1 MIISASRRTDIPACF
16 SQWFFRRLEEGFV
29 CVRNPMIYHQVS
41 RVSLSPKVVDGIVFW
56 TKNPIPMLE
65 SLHLLNAYPFYF
77 QFTLTAY
84 GNDLEPGVPSKNS
97 IIIPAFQELSRRI
110 GPERVIWR
118 YDPILL
124 TPKYSAEYHVRYF
137 EELARRL
144 SGYTTKCIISF
155 VDQYRHLGE
164 QFQSLNTDQ
173 IFKLAVRL
181 SEIAQKYGLML
192 EICAESL
199 DLSQFG
205 IRHGHCVD
213 AELLEQ
219 IIGQPLSLSKDKNQR
234 AACGCMS
241 SIDIGM
247 YDTCANGCKYCYANH
262 ASATVSR
269 NLTSHDPFSALL
281 CGNLTPEDI
290 IRDRAVAS
298 CKEIQESFF

>member
-29 CVRNPMIYHQVS
+29 CVRNPMSYHQVS

-164 QFQSLNTDQ
+164 QFQSLNTEQ

-192 EICAESL
+192 ETCAESL

-234 AACGCMS
+234 AACGCVA

-262 ASATVSR
+262 APATVRR
-269 NLTSHDPFSALL
+269 NITSHDPFSTLL

-298 CKEIQESFF
+298 CKEIQKSFF